1 MERAYLKMVL
11 PVVLAGVVSGC
22 ASTTSTGNAPL
33 NQLNWP
39 WCSLIGAVAGG
50 GVGAIGSSASAGG
63 GVVAGA
69 VIGGLL
75 CYSQD
80 GDEDD
85 DGVFDRRDNCH
96 GTPANTPVAHNGCPL
111 PQYPR
116 TAPVVVEQAVDPAP
130 EPARDETIVLSDLG
144 EVLFAFDSA
153 QLTPTAMA
161 TLDGIVGK
169 LSDANVIGIKVDG
182 HTDSVGS
189 DAYNQGLSLR
199 RADSV
204 VAYLTSRGVSAGKLS
219 AQGFGESRPLADN
232 GSDAGRAQ
240 NRRVEIH
247 VDR

>member
-1 MERAYLKMVL
+1 MERGYSKAVL
-11 PVVLAGVVSGC
+11 PLVLAGLLSGC
-22 ASTTSTGNAPL
+22 ASTTSTGDAPL

-39 WCSLIGAVAGG
+39 WCSLIGGAAGAG
-50 GVGAIGSSASAGG
+50 IGATGSSASAGG
-63 GVVAGA
+63 GALAGA
-69 VIGGLL
+69 LIGGLL
-75 CYSQD
+75 CYAQD

-96 GTPANTPVAHNGCPL
+96 GTPADTPVAHNGCPL

-116 TAPVVVEQAVDPAP
+116 TVKEEVAAPVA

-153 QLTPTAMA
+153 QLTPAAMA
-161 TLDGIVGK
+161 TLDGVVAK
-169 LSDANVIGIKVDG
+169 LSHADVIGIKVDG

-199 RADSV
+199 RANSV
-204 VAYLTSRGVSAGKLS
+204 VAYLTSRGVAAGKLS

>member
-1 MERAYLKMVL
+1 MERSYCKAVL
-11 PVVLAGVVSGC
+11 PMVLAGSLLSGC
-22 ASTTSTGNAPL
+22 ASTSSTGEAPL

-39 WCSLIGAVAGG
+39 WCSLLGGAVGGGLGAMESSAGAGG
-50 GVGAIGSSASAGG
+50 GAL
-63 GVVAGA
+63 AGA

-75 CYSQD
+75 CYAQD
-80 GDEDD
+80 GDEDS

-96 GTPANTPVAHNGCPL
+96 GTPADTPVGHNGCPL
-111 PQYPR
+111 PQYPATAR
-116 TAPVVVEQAVDPAP
+116 AVEPPPTAPAP
-130 EPARDETIVLSDLG
+130 TDETLVFSDLG

-153 QLTPTAMA
+153 QLTPAARA
-161 TLDGIVGK
+161 TLDQVVAK
-169 LSDANVIGIKVDG
+169 LSAADVLGITVDG

-204 VAYLTSRGVSAGKLS
+204 AAYLSSQGVAAGKLK
-219 AQGFGESRPLADN
+219 ARGFGESRPVADN

-240 NRRVEIH
+240 NRRVEIQ